1 MPSAFN
7 ASGTHTKLYTVNGGV
22 APGHTQPD
30 WLGSTLTR
38 AHREKAK
45 KKRKAVAPGTE
56 GKSLIQDFDFPEASN
71 KIKSTSD
78 GRYLIATGTYKP
90 RMKVFELD
98 ELAMKFDRVTDSENI
113 DFCILSTDWTKTI
126 HLQTDRTLDLHTQTA
141 SHYRVRIPKH
151 GRALAYH
158 FPSCDA
164 ICGGAG
170 SELWRLN
177 LEQGRFLAPF
187 QLADEVLGINAIDIN
202 PVHGLISLG
211 TETESGQGTVEF
223 WDHRARSRA
232 GRLCLPCLSL
242 GGGPTMNIG
251 NFPNSNPLESFVPIS
266 VTALASRLDG
276 LTTAVGTSTGHT
288 LLYDL
293 RAATPHT
300 IKDQGYGLPI
310 KKIEWPTSI
319 AASGF
324 GQTEG
329 LVATADSNVVKIWSR
344 HTTENLVSVNPVS
357 PINDMHIYPES
368 GLIFLANEA
377 SPMTGYFV
385 PALGPAP
392 RWCRFLENMTEE
404 MEESKE
410 AAIYDDYKF
419 VSDSELKALA
429 LDHLVGTPA
438 LRPYMHGYFVDLRL
452 YAKAKAIANPFAYIE
467 HRDRLVKQKLEKEQ
481 ESRIRASKAHQ
492 KVTNTDKMLEN
503 VKINKEFAQRILEQE
518 AKLRRK
524 HEQGQSLDIEQ
535 PLEPTTSK
543 DKSKAKSAA
552 STGSLLHDSRFK
564 DLFTNEDF
572 EIDEYSREYAA
583 VNPSSVASARK
594 QLRHAGHDSESGGDD
609 SDADGSSQ
617 APEQAQDLDD
627 SSEDDDIWKKGR
639 RKPEQPDTRQKRKV
653 SIPQPQ
659 KHSTSVAYD
668 PSQRPQMLIDNDDA
682 EAVVSGARSRDK
694 TFARRLA
701 SGGEGQSGMAKGNSS
716 SSGTKTESIRVLP
729 GGGME
734 MSFIPSDE
742 PAKPPSKPKSA
753 SKSKPGEVF
762 GIGLSKGSRADEE
775 VQLEGEDKT
784 GRTKRRRVE
793 RSASKTKV
801 RSL

>member
-1 MPSAFN
+1 M
-7 ASGTHTKLYTVNGGV
+7 
-22 APGHTQPD
+22 
-30 WLGSTLTR
+30 
-38 AHREKAK
+38 
-45 KKRKAVAPGTE
+45 
-56 GKSLIQDFDFPEASN
+56 
-71 KIKSTSD
+71 
-78 GRYLIATGTYKP
+78 
-90 RMKVFELD
+90 
-98 ELAMKFDRVTDSENI
+98 
-113 DFCILSTDWTKTI
+113 

-141 SHYRVRIPKH
+141 SLYRVRIPKH

-187 QLADEVLGINAIDIN
+187 QLADEVLGVNAIDIN

-232 GRLCLPCLSL
+232 GRLCLPCSSLSPMSSDF
-242 GGGPTMNIG
+242 GQA
-251 NFPNSNPLESFVPIS
+251 NPLDLSASIS

-276 LTTAVGTSTGHT
+276 LTTAVGTSSGHT

-293 RAATPHT
+293 RAAAPHT
-300 IKDQGYGLPI
+300 TKDQGYGMPI

-329 LVATADSNVVKIWSR
+329 LVASADANVVKIWSR

-357 PINDMHIYPES
+357 PINDMHVYPES

-404 MEESKE
+404 MEETKE
-410 AAIYDDYKF
+410 VAIYDDYKF

-467 HRDRLVKQKLEKEQ
+467 HRDKLVKERLEKEQ
-481 ESRIRASKAHQ
+481 ESRIRASKAQ
-492 KVTNTDKMLEN
+492 RKSLNADKMLEN
-503 VKINKEFAQRILEQE
+503 VKINKEYAQRIVEQE
-518 AKLRRK
+518 TKLQRK
-524 HEQGQSLDIEQ
+524 REQDYSLNTEERD
-535 PLEPTTSK
+535 LTTLSNTASDSKGKAVVPT
-543 DKSKAKSAA
+543 A
-552 STGSLLHDSRFK
+552 SLLQDSRFK

-572 EIDEYSREYAA
+572 EIDEFSREYAA

-594 QLRHAGHDSESGGDD
+594 QLRHVDHDSESGEDSEADD
-609 SDADGSSQ
+609 DTKVH
-617 APEQAQDLDD
+617 AQDSDD

-639 RKPEQPDTRQKRKV
+639 RKPEKPDTRQKRKV
-653 SIPQPQ
+653 SVPQPQ
-659 KHSTSVAYD
+659 KTTTASGHE
-668 PSQRPQMLIDNDDA
+668 PSNRPRMLIDHGDVDSFA
-682 EAVVSGARSRDK
+682 SGVRSRDK
-694 TFARRLA
+694 TFGTRLA
-701 SGGEGQSGMAKGNSS
+701 SGSGDRSGKTKGKDST
-716 SSGTKTESIRVLP
+716 SGTHAESFRVLP

-734 MSFIPSDE
+734 LSFVPTE
-742 PAKPPSKPKSA
+742 ETGKEAPSKPKST
-753 SKSKPGEVF
+753 KPKPGEVF

>member
-1 MPSAFN
+1 MPSTFTAT
-7 ASGTHTKLYTVNGGV
+7 GTHTKLYTVNGGV

-38 AHREKAK
+38 AHRDKAK
-45 KKRKAVAPGTE
+45 KKRKPIAPGTE

-78 GRYLIATGTYKP
+78 GRYMIATGTYKP
-90 RMKVFELD
+90 RMKVFDLD

-113 DFCILSTDWTKTI
+113 DFCTLSTDWTKTI

-141 SHYRVRIPKH
+141 SLYRVRIPKH

-164 ICGGAG
+164 LCGGAG

-187 QLADEVLGINAIDIN
+187 QLSEEVLGINTIDIN

-211 TETESGQGTVEF
+211 TETESGEGTIEF
-223 WDHRARSRA
+223 WDHRARARA
-232 GRLCLPCLSL
+232 GRLSLPCSSL
-242 GGGPTMNIG
+242 GGGPISTLATTQ
-251 NFPNSNPLESFVPIS
+251 NSVPIS
-266 VTALASRLDG
+266 VSALASRLDG
-276 LTTAVGTSTGHT
+276 LTIAVGTSSGHT

-300 IKDQGYGLPI
+300 TKDQGYGLPI

-324 GQTEG
+324 GQNEG
-329 LVATADSNVVKIWSR
+329 FVATADSNVVKIWSR

-392 RWCRFLENMTEE
+392 KWCRFLENMTEE

-410 AAIYDDYKF
+410 PAIYDDYKF
-419 VSDSELKALA
+419 VSDSELKALV
-429 LDHLVGTPA
+429 LDHLIGTPA

-467 HRDRLVKQKLEKEQ
+467 HRDKLVKEKLEKQQ

-492 KVTNTDKMLEN
+492 KSHEADKMLEEI
-503 VKINKEFAQRILEQE
+503 KINKELAERILEQE
-518 AKLRRK
+518 TKLQRK
-524 HEQGQSLDIEQ
+524 RQQDHSLDAEQ
-535 PLEPTTSK
+535 KGK
-543 DKSKAKSAA
+543 DTALN
-552 STGSLLHDSRFK
+552 GSLLQDSRFK

-572 EIDEYSREYAA
+572 EIDEFSREYAA
-583 VNPSSVASARK
+583 VNPSSVASVRK
-594 QLRHAGHDSESGGDD
+594 KLRDMGHDSESEGTEVGSDD
-609 SDADGSSQ
+609 QSDGEEEEVEES
-617 APEQAQDLDD
+617 DD
-627 SSEDDDIWKKGR
+627 SSEDDDIWKKSR
-639 RKPEQPDTRQKRKV
+639 RKAEVPDKRQKRKTTTQKISTPSA
-653 SIPQPQ
+653 SIEYEPNN
-659 KHSTSVAYD
+659 
-668 PSQRPQMLIDNDDA
+668 RPQMLIDQDDA
-682 EAVVSGARSRDK
+682 DALAHRSRSK
-694 TFARRLA
+694 QSTFGKRLA
-701 SGGEGQSGMAKGNSS
+701 SETEGGRKGKGNH
-716 SSGTKTESIRVLP
+716 SSGDGKSESVRVLP

-734 MSFIPSDE
+734 LSFIPSE
-742 PAKPPSKPKSA
+742 EPVQEAPAKAKPKAKVS
-753 SKSKPGEVF
+753 ETF
-762 GIGLSKGSRADEE
+762 GIGLSKGSKEDEE
-775 VQLEGEDKT
+775 VQLEGEEKT

-793 RSASKTKV
+793 RSASKTKIK
-801 RSL
+801 SL